1 MGNIL
6 LKRKLAKFKVK
17 ECPKAADMFK
27 GQLILCKVVK
37 VYDGDTI
44 TIVFRHPDGR
54 FYQEQCRLMG
64 LDAPEMHPAKTT
76 PDGHARSQQDMDAE
90 RKAALEVRDFLA
102 GHIDDQFVNILFDT
116 RDKYGRLLGTVY
128 TDSFLHREN
137 INKLLLKHGNGVKPY
152 DGKTKALF
160 RKEDVSHQ

>member
-1 MGNIL
+1 
-6 LKRKLAKFKVK
+6 
-17 ECPKAADMFK
+17 
-27 GQLILCKVVK
+27 
-37 VYDGDTI
+37 
-44 TIVFRHPDGR
+44 
-54 FYQEQCRLMG
+54 MG

-76 PDGHARSQQDMDAE
+76 PAGHARSQQDMDAE